1 LNYKLTPAEL
11 EERKQQALESLR
23 GSSKFLTE
31 PSDTPGEPP
40 VHKYT
45 LRGVCTEPHVTYVLR
60 RRIPDPETPPSDD
73 YDWWRISFSVDDAK
87 TRQAETGGTS
97 SAPKDADVIGY
108 TAHKVREVEVLRA
121 AREESKNVLLVY
133 ANSNAMNFKEEPVP
147 PTLQVRS
154 SQSPPISGIN
164 IF

>member
-31 PSDTPGEPP
+31 PSGTPGEPP

-60 RRIPDPETPPSDD
+60 RRIPEPETAPSDD

-154 SQSPPISGIN
+154 SQLPPISAIN

>member
-1 LNYKLTPAEL
+1 LRASSKVGLSVTRFNYKLTPTEL

-73 YDWWRISFSVDDAK
+73 HDWWRISFSVDDAK

-133 ANSNAMNFKEEPVP
+133 ANSNAMSFKEEPVP
-147 PTLQVRS
+147 PTLQV
-154 SQSPPISGIN
+154 
-164 IF
+164 